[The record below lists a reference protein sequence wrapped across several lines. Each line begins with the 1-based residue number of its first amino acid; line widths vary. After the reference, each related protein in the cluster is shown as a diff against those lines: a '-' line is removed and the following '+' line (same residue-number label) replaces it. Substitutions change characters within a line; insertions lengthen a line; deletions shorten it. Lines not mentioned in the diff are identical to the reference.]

1 MTPSSEDYE
10 DQLVRESRLHVA
22 LKSSEGHCRKRKTR
36 RVFVNRGGQ
45 LYETPTPSLE
55 RQQLKLGS
63 IGFPKTHGETSDG
76 KFRIRILS
84 EKEK

>member
-55 RQQLKLGS
+55 RQQLKFGTNRGMDKRS
-63 IGFPKTHGETSDG
+63 KGITEVNY
-76 KFRIRILS
+76 
-84 EKEK
+84 